1 MIKGSVRDRIDAYIK
16 DNMAA
21 FRQENEIVTYRSCIA
36 DDSYIVFMR
45 AFDNDECVLE
55 VALPANSAQSAR
67 SLEEDMKKKAGL
79 ISKAIYDVLAQEES
93 D

>member
-1 MIKGSVRDRIDAYIK
+1 MITT
-16 DNMAA
+16 NA
-21 FRQENEIVTYRSCIA
+21 FWK
-36 DDSYIVFMR
+36 
-45 AFDNDECVLE
+45 